1 MHERLY
7 SKAKHTNKM
16 VFRVELLILQ
26 NMYYFLEL
34 KFSLCWKTNRSYFSM
49 ALYTLRSCLYA
60 NGFTVFFHYKQKER
74 NQYKSIKSIVIIT
87 RIIISLQSFIQW
99 KWMAYYCAIL
109 LKTCVLRV
117 ETMNIYIYIY
127 NSYQTKNLF

>member
-1 MHERLY
+1 MFDKTYKAKPDTYVSIYYNNNCMRLY
-7 SKAKHTNKM
+7 SKGKPTNKM

-60 NGFTVFFHYKQKER
+60 NGFAVFFHYKQKER
-74 NQYKSIKSIVIIT
+74 NQHKSIKSIVIIT
-87 RIIISLQSFIQW
+87 RIIISLQSVMYWNESTTQQSIMF
-99 KWMAYYCAIL
+99 
-109 LKTCVLRV
+109 LKNF
-117 ETMNIYIYIY
+117 E
-127 NSYQTKNLF
+127 K